1 MLKTNTGV
9 NLLNNKKIK
18 HPKMDRHLIN
28 INEPYEVQWVITRMA
43 KYAVKVT
50 AKEVKAAV
58 KAVGISRR
66 KVYAYLS
73 KS

>member
-1 MLKTNTGV
+1 
-9 NLLNNKKIK
+9 
-18 HPKMDRHLIN
+18 MDRHLIS
-28 INEPYEVQWVITRMA
+28 INESYEIQWVITRMA
-43 KYAVKVT
+43 QYAVKVT
-50 AKEVKAAV
+50 TKEVKAAV

>member
-1 MLKTNTGV
+1 M
-9 NLLNNKKIK
+9 KKNR
-18 HPKMDRHLIN
+18 PKMDRHLIS
-28 INEPYEVQWVITRMA
+28 INESYEIQWVITRMA
-43 KYAVKVT
+43 QYAVKVT
-50 AKEVKAAV
+50 TKEVKAAV